1 VITLE
6 RQAGKQRCEVC
17 DAEFAVLSG
26 SVLDDGHPFGS
37 YIVGLHGHSTEG
49 CLAQLAVAVL
59 DRREPEAS
67 PIAVALEVSATP
79 REFRM
84 RVVDWAESPW
94 AGETYLG
101 KMLDKADVVDNRLR
115 PVVLDMVNRVLS
127 DLPEVRSYFA

>member
-6 RQAGKQRCEVC
+6 RQVGQQRCEVC
-17 DAEFAVLSG
+17 DADFAVVSG
-26 SVLDDGHPFGS
+26 SVLEDGHPFGS
-37 YIVGLHGHSTEG
+37 FIVGLHGHLTEG
-49 CLAQLAVAVL
+49 RRAQLAVALL

-67 PIAVALEVSATP
+67 PIAVALDVSATP

-84 RVVDWAESPW
+84 SVVDWAESPW

-127 DLPEVRSYFA
+127 ELPEVRSYFA

>member
-1 VITLE
+1 MISLE
-6 RQAGKQRCEVC
+6 RHVGKQGCKVC
-17 DAEFAVLSG
+17 DAEFVVVSG
-26 SVLDDGHPFGS
+26 SVVEDGHPFGS
-37 YIVGLHGHSTEG
+37 YIVGLHGHSSEG
-49 CLAQLAVAVL
+49 RLAQLAVALL
-59 DRREPEAS
+59 DRREPEAG

-84 RVVDWAESPW
+84 TVVDWAESPW

-127 DLPEVRSYFA
+127 ELPEVRSYFA